1 MPPTRGRRKRINQTY
16 PQRPTLSAAFRNS
29 TILETVFLV
38 GLVIVVAIVLWTY
51 QYFFSHLEGDN
62 GRPPQLLEPQLLLKS
77 AQLSGSLSNNNNI
90 NNNNNQEIAGGYAHF
105 SNIAQDLAALSPSE
119 TLEKLERED
128 PFHTRRFD
136 SQLLEHETKYGRVL
150 TIDEIQQ
157 LFPCPRNEE
166 RITLPDVRVEQKARD
181 FREGKKGTFLFFQHL
196 RKAGG
201 TNFCS
206 LAEKNFPKSAQPP
219 YYCMPDM
226 GWSGNKNA
234 GYLHSW
240 SNHEIITRMESSG
253 FRIAG
258 NEWDNFDISQHFDLP
273 AVFATSFRKP
283 LDRALSQFRFECIED
298 RGCKIKDVHK
308 WWAKRTDLW
317 NVYTKTFADPPVG
330 ARKYFRGDFS
340 KERRDFMAKAVDT
353 LSKFHIVLSMEWL
366 AYGAPQVRSILGFD
380 DVSALT
386 TRVRPHIT
394 QAKRDD
400 GQDKNNLG
408 SASIAKA
415 SWVPKEYLDAEQ
427 YKKMSE
433 DLVLDEVLTD
443 VARRMFLERL
453 VCEDVGGGVA
463 IQ

>member
-1 MPPTRGRRKRINQTY
+1 MPPSRRRRKRITQPNSSR
-16 PQRPTLSAAFRNS
+16 RPALSAAFRNS
-29 TILETVFLV
+29 TVLETVFLV
-38 GLVIVVAIVLWTY
+38 GLVVVAAIVLCIY
-51 QYFFSHLEGDN
+51 QFLSSHFEDDEG
-62 GRPPQLLEPQLLLKS
+62 GPPEISLQQALEPQPVKKPGQLRGNLL
-77 AQLSGSLSNNNNI
+77 NNDKT
-90 NNNNNQEIAGGYAHF
+90 GGYDHF
-105 SNIAQDLAALSPSE
+105 LNIAQDLAALTPAE
-119 TLEKLERED
+119 TLEKLERDD
-128 PFHTRRFD
+128 PFGTRTFD
-136 SQLLEHETKYGRVL
+136 SQLLERETKEGRVL

-181 FREGKKGTFLFFQHL
+181 FRDGKPGTFLFFQHL

-206 LAEKNFPKSAQPP
+206 LAEKNFPKRAQPH

-226 GWSGNKNA
+226 GWSGNKAA

-240 SNHEIITRMESSG
+240 PNNEIITRMKDSG
-253 FRIAG
+253 YRIAG
-258 NEWDNFDISQHFDLP
+258 NEWDNFDVSRHFDLP

-298 RGCKIKDVHK
+298 RGCMIKDVHK
-308 WWAKRTDLW
+308 WWDQRQDLW
-317 NVYTKTFADPPVG
+317 NIYTKTFADPPVG
-330 ARKYFRGDFS
+330 ARRYFRGDFS
-340 KERRDFMAKAVDT
+340 KERRKFMATAVDT

-366 AYGAPQVRSILGFD
+366 AYGAPQVQSILGFD

-386 TRVRPHIT
+386 TRVRPHIG

-400 GQDKNNLG
+400 GQDNNKLG
-408 SASIAKA
+408 SASISKA
-415 SWVPKEYLDAEQ
+415 SWVPKEYLDAVQ

-433 DLVLDEVLTD
+433 DLALDEVLTD

-453 VCEDVGGGVA
+453 VCEDIGGGIAV
-463 IQ
+463 Q

>member
-1 MPPTRGRRKRINQTY
+1 MPPRRIRRTRIKQPYRR
-16 PQRPTLSAAFRNS
+16 RPTLSVVFRNS
-29 TILETVFLV
+29 TILETIFLV
-38 GLVIVVAIVLWTY
+38 GLVIAAAIVLWTY
-51 QYFFSHLEGDN
+51 QYIHSHLKGEKSG
-62 GRPPQLLEPQLLLKS
+62 PPESSPQLVRKS
-77 AQLSGSLSNNNNI
+77 AHLRGSVSKNK
-90 NNNNNQEIAGGYAHF
+90 NQQIATGGFAHF

-119 TLEKLERED
+119 TLEKLELD
-128 PFHTRRFD
+128 PFGTRTFD
-136 SQLLEHETKYGRVL
+136 AKLLEHETTLRRVL
-150 TIDEIQQ
+150 TIDEIRQ

-166 RITLPDVRVEQKARD
+166 RMTLPDARVEQKARD

-206 LAEKNFPKSAQPP
+206 LAEKNLPRKAQPH

-240 SNHEIITRMESSG
+240 PNDEIITRMKSSG

-258 NEWDNFDISQHFDLP
+258 NEWENFDVSRHFELP
-273 AVFATSFRKP
+273 AAFATSFRKP

-298 RGCKIKDVHK
+298 RGCREKDVHK
-308 WWAKRTDLW
+308 WWDMRQDLW

-330 ARKYFRGDFS
+330 ARRFFRGDFS
-340 KERRDFMAKAVDT
+340 KERRNFMAKAIDT

-366 AYGAPQVRSILGFD
+366 AYGAPQVQSILGFD

-386 TRVRPHIT
+386 KRVRPHIT
-394 QAKRDD
+394 QAQRND
-400 GQDKNNLG
+400 GQEANEMG

-433 DLVLDEVLTD
+433 DLALDEVLTD

-453 VCEDVGGGVA
+453 VCEDMGGGVA
-463 IQ
+463 MQ